1 MIEPKLKW
9 IKFSECSIAAYSLY
23 TALVEVKELQIND
36 VPTLFVFVFC
46 VPLVRYESTV
56 QHPEC
61 NFSFDVF
68 VGLRLHVYV
77 FFIKLYIL
85 YTRQV

>member
-1 MIEPKLKW
+1 MGKIFRVQYYSV
-9 IKFSECSIAAYSLY
+9 FSY
-23 TALVEVKELQIND
+23 TALVDVKELQIND

-68 VGLRLHVYV
+68 VGLRLRIYV
-77 FFIKLYIL
+77 FIKLCIL